1 MKIIRT
7 EEGRWASL
15 CGSGKGELV
24 IMMLERVAQL
34 MRVRQKKERVGTSSA
49 RAGLLVITSN
59 GINIAGAVDA
69 AVISPTCRYLS

>member
-1 MKIIRT
+1 MKDWMRMIGK
-7 EEGRWASL
+7 GRWASS

-59 GINIAGAVDA
+59 GINI
-69 AVISPTCRYLS
+69 SLQEPLQQ

>member
-1 MKIIRT
+1 MKDWMRMIRK
-7 EEGRWASL
+7 GRWANL

-34 MRVRQKKERVGTSSA
+34 MRVRQKKEVGTSSG

-59 GINIAGAVDA
+59 GINIH
-69 AVISPTCRYLS
+69 LMQQ

>member
-1 MKIIRT
+1 MKDWMRMIRK
-7 EEGRWASL
+7 GRWANL
-15 CGSGKGELV
+15 CGLGKGELV

-59 GINIAGAVDA
+59 GINIH
-69 AVISPTCRYLS
+69 LMQQ

>member
-1 MKIIRT
+1 MKNWMRMIGK
-7 EEGRWASL
+7 GRWASS

-34 MRVRQKKERVGTSSA
+34 MRVRQKKEVGTSSG

-59 GINIAGAVDA
+59 GINI
-69 AVISPTCRYLS
+69 YMQELLMQQ